1 MTDHTSAIPERL
13 QALHERIESARL
25 RAGTPQ
31 PVTLIAVSKRQP
43 LEAVRAA
50 VAAGQRVFGENY
62 VQEGVEKRAQIAD
75 PELCWH
81 HIGPIQSNKCRDIAS
96 AFDWAQGVDRSRIIQ
111 RLGAARQ
118 AQSTPLSVCI
128 QVNISGE
135 ASKSGAAPEAVEGLC
150 TAVLDQPGLQLRGLM
165 AIPAPRA
172 AGGDPERDFDALR
185 ALYEG
190 LRDRGFPLDTL
201 SMGMSDDFEAAIAAG
216 ATMVRVGSALFGPRP
231 QG

>member
-1 MTDHTSAIPERL
+1 MTDHTKRIPERL
-13 QALHERIESARL
+13 QALNERIETARQ
-25 RAGTPQ
+25 RAGTTG

-43 LEAVRAA
+43 VEAVRAA

-62 VQEGVEKRAQIAD
+62 VQEGLEKRAQITGTD
-75 PELCWH
+75 LCWH

-118 AQSTPLSVCI
+118 DHGTPLSVCI

-150 TAVLDQPGLQLRGLM
+150 SAVLDQPGLQLRGLM

-190 LRDRGFPLDTL
+190 LRDRGFALDTL